1 MTHGLKALLIAA
13 STIIT
18 CIVVGLG
25 FSMAREAKQLGNCV
39 VEELHRYRVTI
50 EERDVM
56 KYDGA
61 TVYGNDIRN
70 LMQEV
75 LMKKGGGVRIAIV
88 SDAGTHFYETKEDVK
103 RAKTK
108 DSAYYI
114 SPMSEYTG
122 EVYRNENGVI
132 TDLYFQKIETEE
144 EE

>member
-39 VEELHRYRVTI
+39 MDELHRYRVAI

-61 TVYGNDIRN
+61 TVNGNDIRN
-70 LMQEV
+70 LMGDV
-75 LMKKGGGVRIAIV
+75 LVKNAGDMRIVIV
-88 SDAGTHFYETKEDVK
+88 ADTGSLFYETKEDVK

-108 DSAYYI
+108 DSEYYI
-114 SPMSEYTG
+114 SPMSEYMG
-122 EVYRNENGVI
+122 EVCRNENGVI
-132 TDLYFQKIETEE
+132 TDIYFQQIETEDE
-144 EE
+144 E